1 MTRVG
6 FVRNDRCLELQRLV
20 NLTELSPDPDCMMFV
35 KDLIMEGRKRGIG
48 VRHKLTQLEVL
59 GEVYAQFYIPCHQRE
74 WKIQDKPKKVEKH
87 KIFYGLRMI
96 DRPEPITTLPITT
109 LPITTL
115 PQTTETTTAT
125 PITTYLPR
133 RTTETMDVDHSTSI
147 DTLTA
152 QYESVLLPLLRNL
165 VRQELTKRPR
175 I

>member
-48 VRHKLTQLEVL
+48 VRHNLTQLEVL
-59 GEVYAQFYIPCHQRE
+59 GEVYAQFHIPCHQRE
-74 WKIQDKPKKVEKH
+74 WKIQDKPKRVEKH

-96 DRPEPITTLPITT
+96 DRPEPVTTL
-109 LPITTL
+109 L
-115 PQTTETTTAT
+115 QTNETTTAT

-152 QYESVLLPLLRNL
+152 QYESVLLPCSAIWCDRN
-165 VRQELTKRPR
+165 
-175 I
+175 

>member
-74 WKIQDKPKKVEKH
+74 WKIQDTSKKVEKH

-96 DRPEPITTLPITT
+96 DRPEPVTTP
-109 LPITTL
+109 
-115 PQTTETTTAT
+115 PQTAETTTHA
-125 PITTYLPR
+125 
-133 RTTETMDVDHSTSI
+133 
-147 DTLTA
+147 
-152 QYESVLLPLLRNL
+152 
-165 VRQELTKRPR
+165 RQA
-175 I
+175 

>member
-48 VRHKLTQLEVL
+48 VRHNLTQLEVL
-59 GEVYAQFYIPCHQRE
+59 GEVYAQFHITCQQRE

-96 DRPEPITTLPITT
+96 DRPEPITTLPN
-109 LPITTL
+109 TTL

-133 RTTETMDVDHSTSI
+133 RTTETMTMDVDNSTSI
-147 DTLTA
+147 DILTG
-152 QYESVLLPLLRNL
+152 QYETVLLPLLRNL

-175 I
+175 V

>member
-74 WKIQDKPKKVEKH
+74 WKIQDNPKKVRKRQ
-87 KIFYGLRMI
+87 IFYGLRMI
-96 DRPEPITTLPITT
+96 DRPEPVTTP
-109 LPITTL
+109 
-115 PQTTETTTAT
+115 PQTAQTPTGT
-125 PITTYLPR
+125 PINTYLPR
-133 RTTETMDVDHSTSI
+133 RTTETMDVDNSTSI
-147 DTLTA
+147 DTL
-152 QYESVLLPLLRNL
+152 VN
-165 VRQELTKRPR
+165 V